1 MNEPNNLLC
10 NGDEARILIVDD
22 EDAICEI
29 LSEYLSIE
37 GFSVRTASSAQ
48 EMWEVRDDFS
58 PHLILL
64 DIGLPD
70 SSGFG
75 VAKELAKY
83 PEISVIILTG
93 KSDPVDKVVGL
104 EVGADD
110 YVTKPFDMREILARI
125 RSVLRRATRSQETPT
140 TSGILHKVATF
151 EGWLLDITAEELFN
165 PSGQMVKLTSHEY
178 SLLYGLI
185 SRPHAALSREEL
197 QSMISGREWMPYE
210 RNIDVLVGKLRRK
223 IEVNPKEPRL
233 IKTIRNTGYKFTG
246 PVNISEQ
253 APQ

>member
-1 MNEPNNLLC
+1 MNDQNNLLS

-22 EDAICEI
+22 EEAICEI

-37 GFSVRTASSAQ
+37 GFSVKTAASAH
-48 EMWEVRDDFS
+48 EMWELRAEFS

-75 VAKELAKY
+75 VAQELAKY
-83 PEISVIILTG
+83 SDQSVIILTG

-110 YVTKPFDMREILARI
+110 YVTKPFDMREVLARI
-125 RSVLRRATRSQETPT
+125 RSVLRRTTRVQDAPASAGVKHT
-140 TSGILHKVATF
+140 VATF
-151 EGWLLDITAEELFN
+151 DGWLLDLTAEELFD
-165 PSGQMVKLTSHEY
+165 PRGQMVRLTSHEY
-178 SLLYGLI
+178 SLLHGLV
-185 SRPHAALSREEL
+185 SRPQAALSREEL
-197 QSMISGREWMPYE
+197 QAMISGREWMPYE

-246 PVNISEQ
+246 PVKISEQ
-253 APQ
+253 VPQ